1 MRKTGRAKLEGSPG
15 GRESGS
21 MEEER
26 SRPAKQK
33 GYKCQ
38 RKTFSLFKIVSAQGH
53 RVVSRTVGIKY
64 PKLLLIRL
72 PVNLNYCLFSA
83 FMDMRIAQPASV
95 LLSRNSEQWRVHP
108 AWEQ

>member
-1 MRKTGRAKLEGSPG
+1 MP
-15 GRESGS
+15 
-21 MEEER
+21 
-26 SRPAKQK
+26 
-33 GYKCQ
+33 
-38 RKTFSLFKIVSAQGH
+38 AQGD

-72 PVNLNYCLFSA
+72 PVNPNYCLFSA